1 MPRQAEISYDV
12 ASAIVL
18 GKREIQED
26 ALAADFQVG
35 SEFGFTVLS
44 DGMGG
49 HAAGDVA
56 SNIVVTEVFS
66 ELKLQSIDVERTV
79 EGISGI
85 LSEAALSANQCLR
98 EHTSRDP
105 ATTGMG
111 ATLVAPVLARNK
123 LFWISIGDSP
133 LFLFRDNQLSQ
144 LNEDHSMAP
153 QIDCMVKSGLISE
166 TDGRDHPDRNCLTSA
181 LLGDEIPADRL
192 PQEPFTLLPGDIVV
206 AASDGLQFLSDR
218 QIQRILSEDGDA
230 DSSIIAERLLAGIA
244 TLDDPVSG
252 QCLLHRDQGARPCC
266 RRGAPDLGKSKRAR
280 RMRSNAPCLLRQWT
294 RNRQRPPVPDC
305 LRFLAGCVSSIPG
318 CCDDAA
324 VAGKGCDRTPDAT
337 AICRRSAGSGPES
350 GQDAC
355 CPAILEGACHPFRS
369 DRGRQVDIVQCPR
382 RCAGHAGRSEAAHD
396 NAALR

>member
-1 MPRQAEISYDV
+1 MPRQAEISYDA

-49 HAAGDVA
+49 HAAGAVA

-66 ELKLQSIDVERTV
+66 ELKLQSIDLERTV

-98 EHTSRDP
+98 AHTSRDP

-111 ATLVAPVLARNK
+111 ATLVAPVLAGNK

-181 LLGDEIPADRL
+181 LLGDEIPRIDC
-192 PQEPFTLLPGDIVV
+192 PKEPFTLLPGDIVV

-218 QIQRILSEDGDA
+218 QIQRILSEDGGA

-244 TLDDPVSG
+244 TLDDPYQDNVCFTVIKVLDHVAEEARQTSAKANRQKDALECAMPASTVDAQPPKASG
-252 QCLLHRDQGARPCC
+252 SGLFAFL
-266 RRGAPDLGKSKRAR
+266 S
-280 RMRSNAPCLLRQWT
+280 RMRFFNSGLLR
-294 RNRQRPPVPDC
+294 
-305 LRFLAGCVSSIPG
+305 
-318 CCDDAA
+318 
-324 VAGKGCDRTPDAT
+324 
-337 AICRRSAGSGPES
+337 
-350 GQDAC
+350 
-355 CPAILEGACHPFRS
+355 
-369 DRGRQVDIVQCPR
+369 
-382 RCAGHAGRSEAAHD
+382 
-396 NAALR
+396 